1 MSSIQHYLK
10 EIGRGKDGARALSR
24 AQACELLGWLLD
36 GQTHPLQVGAF
47 CLAMRIKGETA
58 QEMAG
63 FMDAVHARL
72 PHSAKATSPVIVL
85 PSYNGARRLP
95 VLTPLLALLLVREG
109 LPVLLHGST
118 TENRRI
124 TAQQVLAHLG
134 HAASTSLVTPL
145 PGQLVHL
152 HTRHLLPSLADLLDA
167 RATIGLRNP
176 AHSLVKHMNP
186 LAASGSHSLVVGC
199 YTHPEYSLSMQATH
213 TEAGS
218 HALLLRGMEG
228 EPVADPRR
236 QPALRGIVQGQLV
249 LELEQTTGAVPVL
262 PELPDGT
269 DLAATAAYT
278 QAVLAGQRP
287 VPAPIAVQV
296 QAIAQLH
303 QELATLP
310 DANAEASPALTS
322 TATGA
327 TA

>member
-1 MSSIQHYLK
+1 MSTIQQYLK

-24 AQACELLGWLLD
+24 AQAEELLGWLLD
-36 GQTHPLQVGAF
+36 GQAHPLQVGAF

-72 PHSAKATSPVIVL
+72 PSSAYSPTPVIVL

-118 TENRRI
+118 TESSRI
-124 TAQQVLAHLG
+124 TAAQVLEHLG
-134 HAASTSLVTPL
+134 YAAASGLQTPQA
-145 PGQLVHL
+145 GELVHL
-152 HTRHLLPSLADLLDA
+152 PTRALLPSLADLLDA

-186 LAASGSHSLVVGC
+186 LAASGTQSLVVGC
-199 YTHPEYSLSMQATH
+199 FTHPEYSVSMQATH
-213 TEAGS
+213 AEAQS

-236 QPALRGIVQGQLV
+236 QPAMRGVLRGQVV
-249 LELEQTTGAVPVL
+249 LEISNETGSVPV
-262 PELPDGT
+262 PPQLPDGM
-269 DLAATAAYT
+269 DVAATAAFT
-278 QAVLAGQRP
+278 RDVLNGNLP
-287 VPAPIAVQV
+287 IPAPISSQVQV
-296 QAIAQLH
+296 LVQLH
-303 QELATLP
+303 RQLANLP
-310 DANAEASPALTS
+310 TQSGVPV
-322 TATGA
+322 
-327 TA
+327 

>member
-1 MSSIQHYLK
+1 MSTIQQYLK

-36 GQTHPLQVGAF
+36 GQAHPFQVGAF

-72 PHSAKATSPVIVL
+72 PCCTLSAVPVIVL

-118 TENRRI
+118 TENSRV
-124 TAQQVLAHLG
+124 TATQVLEHMGYAPARALN
-134 HAASTSLVTPL
+134 TPQR
-145 PGQLVHL
+145 GELVHL
-152 HTRHLLPSLADLLDA
+152 STRQLLPSLADLLDA

-186 LAASGSHSLVVGC
+186 LAASGTRSLVVGC
-199 YTHPEYSLSMQATH
+199 YTHPEYSISMEATH
-213 TEAGS
+213 AEAGS

-236 QPALRGIVQGQLV
+236 QPAMRGILHGQKV
-249 LELEQTTGAVPVL
+249 LEISNESGSVPVQ
-262 PELPDGT
+262 PQLPDGK
-269 DLAATAAYT
+269 DIAATAAFT
-278 QAVLAGQRP
+278 REVLEGKQP
-287 VPAPIAVQV
+287 IPAPIATQVQV
-296 QAIAQLH
+296 IVNLHRQL
-303 QELATLP
+303 AALP
-310 DANAEASPALTS
+310 ACQGMSA
-322 TATGA
+322 
-327 TA
+327 

>member
-1 MSSIQHYLK
+1 MSTIQQYLK

-24 AQACELLGWLLD
+24 AQACELLGWVLD
-36 GQTHPLQVGAF
+36 GQAQPLQVGAF

-72 PHSAKATSPVIVL
+72 PRSAAGASPVIVL

-118 TENRRI
+118 TEGSRV
-124 TAQQVLAHLG
+124 TAAQVLEQLNH
-134 HAASTSLVTPL
+134 TPVTTLTTPQPGELISIHTRALL
-145 PGQLVHL
+145 PG
-152 HTRHLLPSLADLLDA
+152 LADLLDA

-186 LAASGSHSLVVGC
+186 LATSGTTSLVVGC
-199 YTHPEYSLSMQATH
+199 YTHPEYSISMEQTH
-213 TEAGS
+213 AEAGS

-236 QPALRGIVQGQLV
+236 QPMMRGILHGKTLLTLSNEGGSVPAAPQLPSG
-249 LELEQTTGAVPVL
+249 LEA
-262 PELPDGT
+262 
-269 DLAATAAYT
+269 AATAAYT
-278 QAVLAGQRP
+278 REVLNGERP
-287 VPAPIAVQV
+287 VPAPIATQVQV
-296 QAIAQLH
+296 IVDLHRQL
-303 QELATLP
+303 
-310 DANAEASPALTS
+310 
-322 TATGA
+322 TAHAA
-327 TA
+327 TAGAQA